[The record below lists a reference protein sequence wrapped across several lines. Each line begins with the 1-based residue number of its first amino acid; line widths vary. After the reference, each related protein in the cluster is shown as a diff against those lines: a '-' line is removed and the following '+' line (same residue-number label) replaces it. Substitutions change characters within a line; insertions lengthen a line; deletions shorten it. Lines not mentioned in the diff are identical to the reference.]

1 MFPPKVLI
9 PIFWFQYVFF
19 KNVRSSDIVF
29 PSNDYD
35 EQEIEF
41 DLTEFPG
48 NISDIPSYIS
58 HLPVEVE
65 KELPMDNHGNP
76 AIEVVETQAI
86 QSSSGRNLQGNDPTA
101 GIFTKKIIGRTEC
114 RRFVYLLR
122 LRRFRCVSFNHNS

>member
-9 PIFWFQYVFF
+9 PIFWFQYVFL

-41 DLTEFPG
+41 DLAEFPG

-58 HLPVEVE
+58 HLPVE
-65 KELPMDNHGNP
+65 DNHGNP

-101 GIFTKKIIGRTEC
+101 ACDSNVVIYTHILVK
-114 RRFVYLLR
+114 VY
-122 LRRFRCVSFNHNS
+122 CIS